1 MTFASLDIA
10 VLLAGAFIG
19 GFVSGLTGFGLAL
32 TAIPF
37 WLHVASPPLVAA
49 LATASSVVSQ
59 AQTFHLVWRH
69 IEWRRISWLVLPG
82 LAGVPLGTLALPMI
96 DLRLFKLGVG
106 FVLIAYCAFHLMAQ
120 RLGAL
125 GVSSEQGRPADMAIG
140 FGGGVMGG
148 LAGLSGPLPIAWA
161 TFKPWS
167 RDQKRALFQ
176 VFNAV
181 ILLASF
187 CSIAVSGLL
196 PSGFWLSL
204 ALSIPAT
211 IIGARL
217 GSSLYAR
224 LDDRRFDRVVVALL
238 LATGIGLVIM
248 NW

>member
-1 MTFASLDIA
+1 MTFETIDIA
-10 VLLAGAFIG
+10 VLLAGALMG

-69 IEWRRISWLVLPG
+69 IEWRRVAWFVLPG
-82 LAGVPLGTLALPMI
+82 LAGVPLGTIALPLI

-106 FVLIAYCAFHLMAQ
+106 FVLIAYCAFQLLAQ
-120 RLGAL
+120 RLSTL
-125 GVSSEQGRPADMAIG
+125 GISSEQGPAADMAIG

-187 CSIAVSGLL
+187 LSITASGLL
-196 PSGFWLSL
+196 PAGFWPAL

-211 IIGARL
+211 ILGARL
-217 GSSLYAR
+217 GSTLYAR

-238 LATGIGLVIM
+238 LATGVALVVM